1 MATYATNRDL
11 KDVFPDI
18 DSFDT
23 KTTLY
28 GWVAI
33 CTHAGHTIYQASNT
47 GLITTL
53 FANGKDLTSFKLTE
67 SYTDSTINT
76 AEAVDVN
83 ETAIDVSDGSAFSQ
97 GDVIRIDSEKMI
109 VTGISSN
116 TLTVTRGFFGTTIA
130 THNTSVDV
138 YIGIEWENVHYKWI
152 YNEESD
158 SVLFLDANSTNPNDS
173 LMESGEDWG
182 DIRTR
187 YLLNSSKYLDSM
199 LDGKLPREQFK
210 DQDGNYDYIIV
221 RTTALLACSFLIR
234 AAQPTSEI
242 ADALFLEANTNIA
255 SLNDGSTKLSWQT
268 TGDASMGVIREGS
281 VSGSLRVID
290 TRGAYAGIYDR
301 IGVKITT
308 AGVIGTAVYSYWA
321 GDSDRLGSERMNQSE
336 DASYSDTI
344 NGNYQPVGNGLYIRF
359 AGDTGD
365 SATINDYWEIEVVGK
380 NETAD
385 LGYPRSMRVTRR

>member
-28 GWVAI
+28 GWVVDSGSRYKAEN
-33 CTHAGHTIYQASNT
+33 C
-47 GLITTL
+47 GLITQL
-53 FANGKDLTSFKLTE
+53 FANGENLGNAE
-67 SYTDSTINT
+67 SSSANVSANGEWYYTD
-76 AEAVDVN
+76 DVC
-83 ETAIDVSDGSAFSQ
+83 
-97 GDVIRIDSEKMI
+97 
-109 VTGISSN
+109 
-116 TLTVTRGFFGTTIA
+116 
-130 THNTSVDV
+130 
-138 YIGIEWENVHYKWI
+138 YY
-152 YNEESD
+152 Y
-158 SVLFLDANSTNPNDS
+158 NSTANPNDI

-321 GDSDRLGSERMNQSE
+321 GDSDRVGSERMNQSE
-336 DASYSDTI
+336 AASYSDTI

-380 NETAD
+380 NETTD
-385 LGYPRSMRVTRR
+385 LGYPRSMRVTRK

>member
-28 GWVAI
+28 GWVVDSGSRYKAEN
-33 CTHAGHTIYQASNT
+33 C
-47 GLITTL
+47 GLITQL
-53 FANGKDLTSFKLTE
+53 FANGENLGNAE
-67 SYTDSTINT
+67 SSSANVSANGEWYYTD
-76 AEAVDVN
+76 DVC
-83 ETAIDVSDGSAFSQ
+83 
-97 GDVIRIDSEKMI
+97 
-109 VTGISSN
+109 
-116 TLTVTRGFFGTTIA
+116 
-130 THNTSVDV
+130 
-138 YIGIEWENVHYKWI
+138 YY
-152 YNEESD
+152 Y
-158 SVLFLDANSTNPNDS
+158 NSTANPNDI

-290 TRGAYAGIYDR
+290 TRGAYAGIYDK

-336 DASYSDTI
+336 AASYSDTI

>member
-28 GWVAI
+28 GWVVDSGSRYKAEN
-33 CTHAGHTIYQASNT
+33 C
-47 GLITTL
+47 GLITQL
-53 FANGKDLTSFKLTE
+53 FANGENLGNAE
-67 SYTDSTINT
+67 SSSSNVSANGEWYYTD
-76 AEAVDVN
+76 DVC
-83 ETAIDVSDGSAFSQ
+83 
-97 GDVIRIDSEKMI
+97 
-109 VTGISSN
+109 
-116 TLTVTRGFFGTTIA
+116 
-130 THNTSVDV
+130 
-138 YIGIEWENVHYKWI
+138 YY
-152 YNEESD
+152 Y
-158 SVLFLDANSTNPNDS
+158 NSTVNPNDI

-336 DASYSDTI
+336 AASYSDTI

-385 LGYPRSMRVTRR
+385 LGYPRSMRVTRK

>member
-28 GWVAI
+28 GWVVDSGSRYKAEN
-33 CTHAGHTIYQASNT
+33 C
-47 GLITTL
+47 GLITQL
-53 FANGKDLTSFKLTE
+53 FANGENLGNAE
-67 SYTDSTINT
+67 SSSSNVSANGEWYYTD
-76 AEAVDVN
+76 DVC
-83 ETAIDVSDGSAFSQ
+83 
-97 GDVIRIDSEKMI
+97 
-109 VTGISSN
+109 
-116 TLTVTRGFFGTTIA
+116 
-130 THNTSVDV
+130 
-138 YIGIEWENVHYKWI
+138 YY
-152 YNEESD
+152 Y
-158 SVLFLDANSTNPNDS
+158 NSTVNPNDI

-336 DASYSDTI
+336 AASYSDTI

-380 NETAD
+380 NETTD
-385 LGYPRSMRVTRR
+385 LGYPRSMRVTRK

>member
-28 GWVAI
+28 GWVVDSGSRYKAEN
-33 CTHAGHTIYQASNT
+33 C
-47 GLITTL
+47 GLITQL
-53 FANGKDLTSFKLTE
+53 FANGENLGNAE
-67 SYTDSTINT
+67 SSSANVSANGEWYYTD
-76 AEAVDVN
+76 DVC
-83 ETAIDVSDGSAFSQ
+83 
-97 GDVIRIDSEKMI
+97 
-109 VTGISSN
+109 
-116 TLTVTRGFFGTTIA
+116 
-130 THNTSVDV
+130 
-138 YIGIEWENVHYKWI
+138 YY
-152 YNEESD
+152 Y
-158 SVLFLDANSTNPNDS
+158 NSTANPNDI

-290 TRGAYAGIYDR
+290 TRGAYAGIYDK

-308 AGVIGTAVYSYWA
+308 AGVIGTAIYSYWA

-336 DASYSDTI
+336 AASYSDTI

>member
-28 GWVAI
+28 GWVVDSGSRYKAEN
-33 CTHAGHTIYQASNT
+33 C
-47 GLITTL
+47 GLITQL
-53 FANGKDLTSFKLTE
+53 FANGENLGNAEASSANVSANGE
-67 SYTDSTINT
+67 WYYTD
-76 AEAVDVN
+76 DVC
-83 ETAIDVSDGSAFSQ
+83 
-97 GDVIRIDSEKMI
+97 
-109 VTGISSN
+109 
-116 TLTVTRGFFGTTIA
+116 
-130 THNTSVDV
+130 
-138 YIGIEWENVHYKWI
+138 YY
-152 YNEESD
+152 Y
-158 SVLFLDANSTNPNDS
+158 NSTANPNDI

-290 TRGAYAGIYDR
+290 TRGAYAGIYDK

-336 DASYSDTI
+336 AASYSDTI